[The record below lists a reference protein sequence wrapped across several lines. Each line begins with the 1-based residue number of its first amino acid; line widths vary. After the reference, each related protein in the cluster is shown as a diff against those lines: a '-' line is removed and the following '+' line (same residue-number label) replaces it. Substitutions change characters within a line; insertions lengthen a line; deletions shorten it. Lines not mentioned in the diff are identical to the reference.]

1 MGSSILGGD
10 MMAVDTAEDE
20 WLRLHDVRLNDG
32 HILEYVGRGKCLVD
46 VGLAQVRSY
55 PLCNWETPRDD

>member
-1 MGSSILGGD
+1 MGSSILGGGD

-20 WLRLHDVRLNDG
+20 WLRLHDVRLSDG

-55 PLCNWETPRDD
+55 PLY